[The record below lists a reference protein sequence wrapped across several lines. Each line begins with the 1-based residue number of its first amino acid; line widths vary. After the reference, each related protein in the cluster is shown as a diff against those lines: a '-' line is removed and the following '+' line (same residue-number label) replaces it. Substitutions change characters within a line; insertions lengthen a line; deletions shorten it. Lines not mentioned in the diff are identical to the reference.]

1 MKTLWLLTKRTLQKY
16 GADNCSHQAAAIS
29 YYVLFSVVPLTIVLA
44 SIFGFVVRNDD
55 IRQNVVE
62 RVVAETP
69 LGGEEGERFVSDT
82 VQGVSRVSAAL
93 SIVGVLA
100 MAWSA
105 SAMVGAVRRSL
116 NVVWEVPP
124 GRPIAQQKLIDL
136 GMVLGLGLLLSASI
150 AGTAALHTL
159 RQLSN
164 AVPGPV
170 SGDSVIWAVPS
181 LVVPAVL
188 TYVDFLLIYRFVPA
202 VRHDVRAIWPGAL
215 LAALLFELMKN
226 GFAIY
231 VARFNTYDVVYGSLG
246 AIMLF
251 LLWTYL
257 ASSILLLGA
266 ELAVEYGRLRR
277 GEYAAALA
285 QPGDRPVDA
294 ILRAARGLFF
304 REGTHR

>member
-1 MKTLWLLTKRTLQKY
+1 MRSKGLWLLAKRTAQKY
-16 GADNCSHQAAAIS
+16 SADNCSEMAAAIS
-29 YYVLFSVVPLTIVLA
+29 YYVLLSVVPLTIVLA
-44 SIFGFVVRNDD
+44 SIFGFVVRNGD
-55 IRQNVVE
+55 IRQNVVG

-93 SIVGVLA
+93 SIVGVLG

-105 SAMVGAVRRSL
+105 SAMAGAVRRSL
-116 NVVWEVPP
+116 NVVWDVPP
-124 GRPIAQQKLIDL
+124 GRPIALIDL
-136 GMVLGLGLLLSASI
+136 GLVLGLGLLLSASI

-164 AVPGPV
+164 DVAGPV

-188 TYVDFLLIYRFVPA
+188 TYVDFLLICRFVPA

-215 LAALLFELMKN
+215 LATLLFELLKN

-231 VARFNTYDVVYGSLG
+231 VAHFNTYDVVYGSLG

-266 ELAVEYGRLRR
+266 ELEVEYGRLRR

-285 QPGDRPVDA
+285 QPGGRPVDA